1 MHPHKRMM
9 AVINLLGGIA
19 VLGSYAYGLSS
30 HPATGAELWGDVPQT
45 ARSAYTLWMFF
56 AAAGYF
62 LFTYFLFFRAD
73 PQEVHVAHRF
83 GFRLFNVL
91 YVAILLPSAL
101 WMPLTFEML
110 KNPSSTLWLAIRLVL
125 CIVGLG
131 SAALVG
137 ALLSLRPRQPVR
149 TYWLAVAGSMAF
161 TIQTA
166 LIDALVW
173 TAYFPV

>member
-1 MHPHKRMM
+1 MHPDKRMM

-30 HPATGAELWGDVPQT
+30 HPANGEELWGDVPQT
-45 ARSAYTLWMFF
+45 IRSAYMLWMLF

-62 LFTYFLFFRAD
+62 LFTYFLFFRVD
-73 PQEVHVAHRF
+73 PQEVRVAHRF
-83 GFRLFNVL
+83 GFPVFRVL
-91 YVAILLPSAL
+91 YLAILLPSAL

-110 KNPSSTLWLAIRLVL
+110 ENPSSNLWLAIRLVL
-125 CIVGLG
+125 WIVGLG
-131 SAALVG
+131 SVALVG

-149 TYWLAVAGSMAF
+149 TYWLAVAGSIAF
-161 TIQTA
+161 TVQTA